1 MASAGP
7 FTGQLDR
14 LVELELAGAGAV
26 VLPSIFEE
34 QIEHETAEIDRL
46 YTVHGESF
54 HEATSFFPEVDDYG
68 SAIDSYLELIENA
81 KVAVDIPVIASLN
94 GANIGG
100 WVKYARLLEGA
111 GADAVE
117 LNLYTV
123 AADPAIGGAAIE
135 AEHLELVAL
144 VAEEVGVPIAVKI
157 SPYYSSVASFVV
169 GLQRSGAAGV
179 VMFNRFYSPDLD
191 LETLEVAPRIALS
204 TPEELRLPLRWIGIL
219 REHLTMSI
227 AGSTGVHSGFD
238 AAKLIL
244 AGADVAM
251 TTSSLLHHGPT
262 HLATIEAQLVTGW
275 SSTTTSRS
283 PRCVAPSRAMPR
295 AIRPPTSGRTT
306 SATSPPTPAGSSAPA
321 LSRSPATAPSTPFAC
336 SPGGPEPP
344 ERFPE
349 TWARGSADGA
359 DVGVRVDGAA
369 AAGVH
374 LEVEVVG
381 GGVAG
386 GADVADHLA
395 PRHAAARALPRAQV
409 GVEVAGT
416 AAAVEPHRVAA
427 EAGGLELHL
436 AGLDRH
442 QRGAAGRHHVDAFV
456 AASARA
462 GAPHVSPKA
471 RGPATG
477 QTMPLPAFDGGGWR
491 EREPAPVRAGCR
503 VPHAARSTSRTTTL
517 TTTPDDGRLPS
528 AAAARCRRCGG
539 RAWRWRAAAA
549 S

>member
-1 MASAGP
+1 MPDLHTSYLGLPLRSPLLASAGP

-54 HEATSFFPEVDDYG
+54 NEATSFFPEVDDYG

-81 KVAVDIPVIASLN
+81 KMTVDIPVIASLN

-111 GADAVE
+111 GADALE

-123 AADPAIGGAAIE
+123 AADPDISGASLE

-144 VAEEVGVPIAVKI
+144 VAEEVDVPVAVKI
-157 SPYYSSVASFVV
+157 SPYYSSMSSFVV

-238 AAKLIL
+238 AAKLLL

-251 TTSSLLHHGPT
+251 TTSALLHHGPG
-262 HLATIEAQLVTGW
+262 HLRTIEAELGDWMDEHDYDSVAQMRGAVASHAATDPAAYERANYIGNIA
-275 SSTTTSRS
+275 TYTSRF
-283 PRCVAPSRAMPR
+283 
-295 AIRPPTSGRTT
+295 IG
-306 SATSPPTPAGSSAPA
+306 
-321 LSRSPATAPSTPFAC
+321 
-336 SPGGPEPP
+336 
-344 ERFPE
+344 
-349 TWARGSADGA
+349 
-359 DVGVRVDGAA
+359 
-369 AAGVH
+369 
-374 LEVEVVG
+374 
-381 GGVAG
+381 
-386 GADVADHLA
+386 
-395 PRHAAARALPRAQV
+395 
-409 GVEVAGT
+409 
-416 AAAVEPHRVAA
+416 
-427 EAGGLELHL
+427 
-436 AGLDRH
+436 
-442 QRGAAGRHHVDAFV
+442 
-456 AASARA
+456 A
-462 GAPHVSPKA
+462 GAVPLA
-471 RGPATG
+471 RHRP
-477 QTMPLPAFDGGGWR
+477 
-491 EREPAPVRAGCR
+491 E
-503 VPHAARSTSRTTTL
+503 
-517 TTTPDDGRLPS
+517 
-528 AAAARCRRCGG
+528 
-539 RAWRWRAAAA
+539 
-549 S
+549 

>member
-1 MASAGP
+1 MPDLHTTYLGLTLRSPIVASAGP

-34 QIEHETAEIDRL
+34 QIEHETTEIDRL
-46 YTVHGESF
+46 YTVHDESF
-54 HEATSFFPEVDDYG
+54 PEATSFFPEIDDYG

-111 GADAVE
+111 GADALE

-123 AADPAIGGAAIE
+123 AADPHISGAALE

-157 SPYYSSVASFVV
+157 SPYYSSVSSFVV
-169 GLQRSGAAGV
+169 ELQHSGASGV

-251 TTSSLLHHGPT
+251 TTSSLLHNGPA
-262 HLATIEAQLVTGW
+262 HLATIEAQLRDWMVEHDYDSVTQMRGAVA
-275 SSTTTSRS
+275 SHAASDPAAYERANYIGNIATYTSRF
-283 PRCVAPSRAMPR
+283 
-295 AIRPPTSGRTT
+295 IGT
-306 SATSPPTPAGSSAPA
+306 
-321 LSRSPATAPSTPFAC
+321 
-336 SPGGPEPP
+336 
-344 ERFPE
+344 
-349 TWARGSADGA
+349 GA
-359 DVGVRVDGAA
+359 VP
-369 AAGVH
+369 
-374 LEVEVVG
+374 
-381 GGVAG
+381 
-386 GADVADHLA
+386 LA
-395 PRHAAARALPRAQV
+395 
-409 GVEVAGT
+409 
-416 AAAVEPHRVAA
+416 
-427 EAGGLELHL
+427 
-436 AGLDRH
+436 
-442 QRGAAGRHHVDAFV
+442 RHHA
-456 AASARA
+456 
-462 GAPHVSPKA
+462 
-471 RGPATG
+471 
-477 QTMPLPAFDGGGWR
+477 
-491 EREPAPVRAGCR
+491 E
-503 VPHAARSTSRTTTL
+503 
-517 TTTPDDGRLPS
+517 
-528 AAAARCRRCGG
+528 
-539 RAWRWRAAAA
+539 
-549 S
+549 

>member
-1 MASAGP
+1 MMEVLTMPDLHTTYLGLPLRSPLVASAGP

-46 YTVHGESF
+46 YTVHGDSF
-54 HEATSFFPEVDDYG
+54 NEAASFFPEVDDYG

-111 GADAVE
+111 GADALE

-123 AADPAIGGAAIE
+123 AADPNMSGAVLE

-144 VAEEVGVPIAVKI
+144 VAEELSVPIAVKI

-169 GLQRSGAAGV
+169 GLQHAGASGV

-219 REHLTMSI
+219 REHLTMSV

-251 TTSSLLHHGPT
+251 STSALLHHGPA
-262 HLATIEAQLVTGW
+262 HLATMETQLREWMVEHDYDSVGQMRGAVASHAVADPAAYERANYIGNIATY
-275 SSTTTSRS
+275 TSRF
-283 PRCVAPSRAMPR
+283 M
-295 AIRPPTSGRTT
+295 
-306 SATSPPTPAGSSAPA
+306 
-321 LSRSPATAPSTPFAC
+321 ST
-336 SPGGPEPP
+336 
-344 ERFPE
+344 
-349 TWARGSADGA
+349 
-359 DVGVRVDGAA
+359 
-369 AAGVH
+369 
-374 LEVEVVG
+374 
-381 GGVAG
+381 
-386 GADVADHLA
+386 
-395 PRHAAARALPRAQV
+395 
-409 GVEVAGT
+409 
-416 AAAVEPHRVAA
+416 
-427 EAGGLELHL
+427 
-436 AGLDRH
+436 
-442 QRGAAGRHHVDAFV
+442 
-456 AASARA
+456 
-462 GAPHVSPKA
+462 
-471 RGPATG
+471 
-477 QTMPLPAFDGGGWR
+477 
-491 EREPAPVRAGCR
+491 
-503 VPHAARSTSRTTTL
+503 
-517 TTTPDDGRLPS
+517 
-528 AAAARCRRCGG
+528 
-539 RAWRWRAAAA
+539 
-549 S
+549 